1 MISGESPKEVK
12 AVLTLLS
19 KRPDFFQDP
28 IGREILFFCESGE
41 EFPER
46 RLLRK
51 ILQKYIRTHDF
62 KIPDLWH
69 YYLINRFT
77 LSPLA
82 EHRTFYQGYPLP
94 EYLEKEY
101 KDQIIL
107 PLKDAFHSLRAPVF
121 TLPHPDLPYLKDR
134 QNLYQAFLTQEVD
147 EIYAAARD
155 YFYEAGPGAISN
167 HYYFEWDG
175 RLIGVGQYRKK
186 RLSELV
192 GYPRQKDMLMEN
204 TSRFLN
210 GLEANN
216 AFLYGS
222 RGTGKTSMIQ
232 GLLEE
237 YSDRGLRL
245 VKVYR
250 EDIEDLPRIS
260 RVLKNRKEKF
270 IINLDDISYDEE
282 EFIYKKHKVSID
294 SFFDRE
300 SQNILLYATSN
311 SQEIVKYFRQETTDS
326 MVLDNRSEEEKKL
339 EPPQKQV
346 YDERRAFTE
355 RFGLSIFFGR
365 VDSDTGRQILDFYRK
380 KYHVQENLEE
390 LEKEY
395 NRWILYHGSVNG
407 RTIENFFKYYYKK

>member
-1 MISGESPKEVK
+1 
-12 AVLTLLS
+12 
-19 KRPDFFQDP
+19 
-28 IGREILFFCESGE
+28 
-41 EFPER
+41 
-46 RLLRK
+46 
-51 ILQKYIRTHDF
+51 
-62 KIPDLWH
+62 
-69 YYLINRFT
+69 
-77 LSPLA
+77 
-82 EHRTFYQGYPLP
+82 
-94 EYLEKEY
+94 
-101 KDQIIL
+101 
-107 PLKDAFHSLRAPVF
+107 
-121 TLPHPDLPYLKDR
+121 
-134 QNLYQAFLTQEVD
+134 
-147 EIYAAARD
+147 
-155 YFYEAGPGAISN
+155 
-167 HYYFEWDG
+167 
-175 RLIGVGQYRKK
+175 VGQYRKK